1 MIQIFVKTLNN
12 RTIVL
17 DIEPYFSVEL
27 LKDKIEDKEGIPS
40 NKQRLVMGGKTLING
55 KKLYDYNI
63 QNNNTIHVM
72 ISLLGG
78 KRASKKGSRDDLNK
92 YPVVSNE
99 YLNSIMYP
107 ATPPVLPLVSKFS
120 YSLPQ
125 INKEFTFN
133 DIPIFVNDSHLK
145 IIKEEQR
152 NKEINEIQQQILQL
166 QTRLNSLK

>member
-1 MIQIFVKTLNN
+1 MMQIFIKTLNN

-78 KRASKKGSRDDLNK
+78 RILNHQLAKYQELSKLVREHSTDKKIGPVSKAGKKAFEEAKKSYPADFMAQVDEAKRLFKANPNK
-92 YPVVSNE
+92 Y
-99 YLNSIMYP
+99 I
-107 ATPPVLPLVSKFS
+107 T
-120 YSLPQ
+120 
-125 INKEFTFN
+125 
-133 DIPIFVNDSHLK
+133 
-145 IIKEEQR
+145 
-152 NKEINEIQQQILQL
+152 
-166 QTRLNSLK
+166 